1 MSIRQTVNIVVINIV
16 IVLVLLFLI
25 EGMVSYFTI
34 GSAFFNQRI
43 AERQHTEYDEEL
55 GWINLPNVFIE
66 DMYSRE
72 DYLTTNSQ
80 RYRNANDFSPG
91 IPHGKVRIVCSG
103 DSFTLGFGVD
113 DENTWCQQLVAVD
126 AQLETVN
133 MGQGGYG
140 VDQAYLW
147 YMRDQAKLEHN
158 IVLFA
163 FIRDDFLRMESD
175 TFMGYGRPYLTVREG
190 EPVQENYPVP
200 RRSYDAS
207 WLTVNLHMWGEL
219 DTVKFLNEKLGK
231 YLPQRDAGFV
241 TRDHRHTDDVV
252 AAIFASL
259 QKTSAANQRAAVLVY
274 LPTRGDYEDV
284 RVSRWQ
290 QLVQEQASE
299 HGYLFIDVAAEMRKL
314 SRDEFEKMFRRGGH
328 YTDEG
333 NRYVAEVIHRKLTE
347 MPAIAPLLAA
357 DQGLPAMS
365 SR

>member
-1 MSIRQTVNIVVINIV
+1 MSVRQTVKVVIINTV

-55 GWINLPNVFIE
+55 GWINLPDVFIE

-80 RYRNANDFSPG
+80 RYRNATDFSVE
-91 IPHGKVRIVCSG
+91 IPAGKVRIICSG

-113 DENTWCQQLVAVD
+113 DDNTWCQQLTQLD
-126 AQLETVN
+126 KRLETVN

-140 VDQAYLW
+140 ADQAYLW
-147 YMRDQAKLEHN
+147 YMRDQAKLEHD

-163 FIRDDFLRMESD
+163 FIRDDFPRMQSD
-175 TFMGYGRPYLTVREG
+175 TFMGYGKPFLSVRDG
-190 EPVQENYPVP
+190 KLVQENYPVP

-207 WLTVNLHMWGEL
+207 WWTVNLHMWAEL
-219 DTVKFLNEKLGK
+219 DTVKFLTEKLGK
-231 YLPQRDAGFV
+231 YLSQRDTGFV
-241 TRDHRHTDDVV
+241 AQDHRHTDEVV

-259 QKTSAANQRAAVLVY
+259 QQGSDASQRLPVLIY
-274 LPTRGDYEDV
+274 LPTRGDYEDA
-284 RVSRWQ
+284 RASRWRQ
-290 QLVQEQASE
+290 MVQDQASE
-299 HGYLFIDVAAEMRKL
+299 HDYLFIDVAKEMQTLPRA
-314 SRDEFEKMFRRGGH
+314 EFEKMFRGGGH
-328 YTDEG
+328 YTDAG
-333 NRYVAEVIHRKLTE
+333 NRYVAEVIYRKLGD
-347 MPAIAPLLAA
+347 MPAMAALLTPA
-357 DQGLPAMS
+357 QGSFTTP